1 MRVAVVSTYPPR
13 PCGIATFTQD
23 LRRALLEADG
33 STEVCVAAI
42 TSGAGQDPAPEV
54 AVTLRQ
60 HSRTDHVRAADALN
74 DLGVDVVLLEHEF
87 GIYGG
92 ESGQWVLDLVGRLE
106 APSVVTLHTVLGRP
120 SALQS
125 FVLAELCHQAAQV
138 TVFTETARGML
149 TAAGL
154 AAPERVSVVNHG
166 APVQLRSATAGGAR
180 RVGKGLPE
188 LDGHPGRTVL
198 STFGLLSA
206 GKGIETAIRALP
218 PVVRRHPELL
228 YVVAGRTHPEVARLE
243 GERYREGLERLVD
256 ELGLSGHV
264 LFVDRFLT
272 DDEVQHLLGR
282 TEVFLTPYRSEEQV
296 VSGVLTFALAAG
308 CPVVSTPY
316 RYAADLLSS
325 GAGLLVPF
333 DDPGSIADAVGRL
346 LDDPQQRQAM
356 AERAHTIGASHTWPE
371 VGRGML
377 ETLGRACE
385 RPAPA
390 VPAPTSL
397 GHGLLQLQVPGHGLP
412 LAHLR
417 TLVEPGGMV
426 QHANGLDP
434 DRSTGYCVDD
444 LARLAMVATATVDG
458 GAGDAWLR
466 TALRRSLVFLGEA
479 WDVPAGAM
487 HNFRAVDGSWL
498 DRPHHGDHVGRAVWA
513 LGEVVAAAPDRW
525 SRSTARALLE
535 DVLAPPLPSE
545 HLRPL
550 AFALLGLAR
559 LPQRD
564 AAVEALSTTWA
575 GALAASYRRHRSREW
590 RWFEDH
596 LTYDNAR
603 LSQALLATAG
613 RTGDPVL
620 LAIGL
625 ESLDWYAAQ
634 CGLGTG
640 PLRLVGNEWRRRPA
654 GEQPSS
660 RARPGSD
667 QSDEGDEQPLDAAA
681 LVEAFVEAYLV
692 TGDED
697 HLTRAR
703 WALGWFHGRNRL
715 GLPVVDEESGGC
727 HDGLGA
733 NGLNANE
740 GAESTLAYL
749 QASLALGRVR
759 NPRRQSA
766 TA

>member
-23 LRRALLEADG
+23 LRRAMLEAEP
-33 STEVCVAAI
+33 STEICVAAI
-42 TSGAGQDPAPEV
+42 TTGAGQELSPEV
-54 AVTLRQ
+54 ALTLRQ
-60 HSRTDHVRAADALN
+60 DSHTDHVRAADALSH
-74 DLGVDVVLLEHEF
+74 LGVDVVLLEHEF

-92 ESGQWVLDLVGRLE
+92 ECGQWVLDLVGRLE
-106 APSVVTLHTVLGRP
+106 VPTVVTLHTVLGRP
-120 SALQS
+120 SAFQS
-125 FVLAELCHQAAQV
+125 FVLAELCQQAAQV
-138 TVFTETARGML
+138 TVFSDTARRLL

-154 AAPERVSVVNHG
+154 AAPDRVSVVNHG
-166 APVQLRSATAGGAR
+166 APVQLRSAAAGAAR

-188 LDGHPGRTVL
+188 LDEHPGRTVL

-206 GKGIETAIRALP
+206 GKGIETALRALP

-243 GERYREGLERLVD
+243 GERYRDGLERLVD

-282 TEVFLTPYRSEEQV
+282 TAVFLTPYRSEEQV

-333 DDPGSIADAVGRL
+333 DDADSMAEAVGLL
-346 LDDPQQRQAM
+346 LDDPQRRQGM
-356 AERAHTIGASHTWPE
+356 AEQAHTIGARHTWPE

-377 ETLGRACE
+377 QTLGRACE
-385 RPAPA
+385 RPAAA
-390 VPAPTSL
+390 VPAGSSVGQGVL
-397 GHGLLQLQVPGHGLP
+397 ELP
-412 LAHLR
+412 VRGQDLRLAHLR

-426 QHANGLDP
+426 QHARGLDP

-444 LARLAMVATATVDG
+444 LARLALVASTAVDR
-458 GAGDAWLR
+458 GAADPWLR

-479 WDVPAGAM
+479 WDARAGAM

-498 DRPHHGDHVGRAVWA
+498 DRPHQGDHLGRAVWA
-513 LGEVVAAAPDRW
+513 LGEVVATAPDRW

-535 DVLAPPLPSE
+535 EVLARPLPPE

-550 AFALLGLAR
+550 AFGLLGLAR

-564 AAVEALSTTWA
+564 PTVEALSTAWA
-575 GALAASYRRHRSREW
+575 GGIAAAYRRHRSEGW
-590 RWFEDH
+590 RWFEDQ

-603 LSQALLATAG
+603 LPQALLATAG

-620 LAIGL
+620 RAIGL
-625 ESLDWYAAQ
+625 ESLEWCAAQ
-634 CGLGTG
+634 CGLGSG
-640 PLRLVGNEWRRRPA
+640 PLRLVGNEWRRRP
-654 GEQPSS
+654 GGQQLSS
-660 RARPGSD
+660 RAQGGRDEPH
-667 QSDEGDEQPLDAAA
+667 EGDEQPLDAAA

-692 TGDED
+692 TGDEH
-697 HLTRAR
+697 HLSRAR

-715 GLPVVDEESGGC
+715 GVPVVDEESGGC

-733 NGLNANE
+733 HGLNANE

-749 QASLALGRVR
+749 QARLALGRLR
-759 NPRRQSA
+759 ERGRRSA